1 MNTMSWQRWAA
12 ATLCWLAVYP
22 SATRAEEP
30 LPIELPAA
38 GREVDFTA
46 DVMPLLKR
54 NCLACHNAS
63 TAEGDVVLE
72 TVEQLRA
79 ARDGG
84 PLVVSGDAAAS
95 RLLAVAAHRA
105 EPLMPPE
112 DNDVG
117 ANPLTPPELGLL
129 QRWIEQGAKDSQA
142 PAAERPIE
150 WQPVPNVQRTILAA
164 AIARDGDIAVCSR
177 GNELAVYNIQP
188 AELLANL
195 VDPALQPAQVG
206 PRGAA
211 DVDQIRAV
219 AIHADTGWIASAGF
233 RTVKLWQR
241 YQPSRAVTTTMQTPQ
256 AAVLAPTGQH
266 LAVAGE
272 DGSVHIVDLRG
283 ETPNVSWSAHDKPIV
298 GLDFAQAGR
307 VLVTATADGVVR
319 AWRAAD
325 GAALAAW
332 QLAVPAR
339 RIALAADDLLV
350 TSADDLVLR
359 TWPLAIPADPPAGG
373 LPAAP
378 TPLQPARTITGHG
391 RRIEALAALPNAP
404 RQFLSGSVDGT
415 VRRWNAEDGTQTGVW
430 IHGDAVLA
438 IDVQADGARFVS
450 IGADRAAKAWNTAG
464 GDAVATMHG
473 DYRSARR
480 VAHLGRLAEI
490 AEANEKDAQAAVA
503 TVEKQLATDQE
514 TKKQADAALDKAQ
527 QTLAEKTAARD
538 AGVAKHDAAA
548 KALEALQEQRTRAEQ
563 SLAAANA
570 RPGQSEKELELLQA
584 AVKRIEAPEELAAA
598 TAALDAVRQDRQ
610 AYLQTVIRDAQ
621 AALDALTKQ
630 RDEAQTAL
638 GTVAKER
645 DELQMAFDT
654 AMATKNDADATVAR
668 VDEAISRASE
678 AVAAAR
684 QSAEACTAKLA
695 AQQKLQ
701 AELAEQAQLASPAF
715 TRVSFA
721 PDGKR
726 LLLADDRGRMFVY
739 DAQSFAPVAAWEGP
753 TAPPVAA
760 LLADGKHAVVLA
772 STAPGDG
779 QLTEWS
785 VLPAWR
791 LAHTIGDAADP
802 HTLVDRVLS
811 LDFSP
816 DGALLAAG
824 GGVASRS
831 GEISLWSVADGAL
844 VRSLDQPHSDTVFGL
859 DFSPNGEFLASASAD
874 RTMKVFRVADGGL
887 AHTFEGHTDHVIDV
901 SWRANGKQLASCSAD
916 HKIKVWDFALGEQ
929 RRTIDVGS
937 KEVTGIV
944 FFGTGGQL
952 VSSSGDRNVRIHN
965 ADDGSVVRTLAGAA
979 DYLYC
984 CAAAETGSVIVAG
997 GADRVLRVW
1006 NGADGAV
1013 LGSFESP
1020 QN

>member
-1 MNTMSWQRWAA
+1 MNTMSCQRGAVA
-12 ATLCWLAVYP
+12 MLCWLAVHP
-22 SATRAEEP
+22 SVARPQEP

-38 GREVDFTA
+38 GREVDFAA
-46 DVMPLLKR
+46 DVMPLLKH

-63 TAEGDVVLE
+63 TAEGNVVLE
-72 TVEQLRA
+72 TAEQLRA

-84 PLVVSGDAAAS
+84 PLVVPGDVPAS

-105 EPLMPPE
+105 EPLMPPA

-117 ANPLTPPELGLL
+117 AVPLSPPELGLL

-142 PAAERPIE
+142 PAPEQAIA
-150 WQPVPNVQRTILAA
+150 WQPVPDVQRTILAT

-195 VDPALQPAQVG
+195 VDPALEPAQVG

-233 RTVKLWQR
+233 RAVKLWQR
-241 YQPSRAVTTTMQTPQ
+241 YQPSRAVTTTMPQPQ
-256 AAVLAPTGQH
+256 AAVLAPSGRH
-266 LAVAGE
+266 LALASE
-272 DGSVHIVDLRG
+272 DGSVQIVDLQG
-283 ETPNVSWSAHDKPIV
+283 ETPKTSWAAHDKPIV
-298 GLDFAQAGR
+298 GLAYAQAGR
-307 VLVTATADGVVR
+307 VLVTAAADGTVR
-319 AWRAAD
+319 VWRAAD

-339 RIALAADDLLV
+339 RFALAADDLLV
-350 TSADDLVLR
+350 SAADDLVLR
-359 TWPLAIPADPPAGG
+359 TWPLAIPAEPPTGG
-373 LPAAP
+373 VPAAP
-378 TPLQPARTITGHG
+378 VPLQPARTLTGHG
-391 RRIEALAALPNAP
+391 RRIDALAALPNAP

-415 VRRWNAEDGTQTGVW
+415 VRRWNAEDGTQTGAW

-438 IDVQADGARFVS
+438 IDVQADGARFASV
-450 IGADRAAKAWNTAG
+450 GADRVAKVWNTTG
-464 GDAVATMHG
+464 GDAVATLQG
-473 DYRSARR
+473 DYRAARR
-480 VAHLGRLAEI
+480 VAHLGRLVEVAQ
-490 AEANEKDAQAAVA
+490 ANEKDAQAAVTSA
-503 TVEKQLATDQE
+503 EKQLAADQE
-514 TKKQADAALDKAQ
+514 TKKQADAARDTAQ
-527 QTLAEKTAARD
+527 QALAEKTAARD

-548 KALEALQEQRTRAEQ
+548 KSLESFEQQRTQAEQ
-563 SLAAANA
+563 ALAAANA
-570 RPGQSEKELELLQA
+570 RPVESDKELALLQA
-584 AVKRIEAPEELAAA
+584 ALKRIEAPEELAAA
-598 TAALDAVRQDRQ
+598 TSALDRVRQDRQ
-610 AYLQTVIRDAQ
+610 AYLQSVIRDAH
-621 AALDALTKQ
+621 AAFDTLTKQ
-630 RDEAQTAL
+630 RDEAQAAL
-638 GTVAKER
+638 GSLAKER
-645 DELQMAFDT
+645 DELQKALDT
-654 AMATKNDADATVAR
+654 ATATKNDADATVAR
-668 VDEAISRASE
+668 VDEAIARATE
-678 AVAAAR
+678 AVAAAK
-684 QSAEACTAKLA
+684 QSAAASMARLA
-695 AQQKLQ
+695 AEQKRQ
-701 AELAEQAQLASPAF
+701 AETSEQAQSARPAF
-715 TRVSFA
+715 ARASFA

-739 DAQSFAPVAAWEGP
+739 DAQSFTPVAAWEGRA
-753 TAPPVAA
+753 APPAAA
-760 LLADGKHAVVLA
+760 LLADGKRALVLA
-772 STAPGDG
+772 TAAPGEG

-785 VLPAWR
+785 VLPAWK
-791 LAHTIGDAADP
+791 LAHTIGGATDP
-802 HTLVDRVLS
+802 HTLADRELS

-816 DGALLAAG
+816 DGALLATG

-831 GEISLWSVADGAL
+831 GEISLWNVADGAL
-844 VRSLDQPHSDTVFGL
+844 VRRFDQPHSDTVFGL
-859 DFSPNGEFLASASAD
+859 AFSPDGEHLASASAD
-874 RTMKVFRVADGGL
+874 RTMKVFRAADGGL

-901 SWRANGKQLASCSAD
+901 SWRANGKQLATCSAD
-916 HKIKVWDFALGEQ
+916 HKIKVWDFSLGEQ

-937 KEVTGIV
+937 KEVTGIA

-979 DYLYC
+979 DYLFC

-1020 QN
+1020 